1 VKLQVEIIEIDR
13 SKMDQFGI
21 NIFTAGKNTS
31 NTTTGQ
37 FPTTQT
43 YTPGSGSA
51 PATLVTSNPLN
62 LLFFRFGLNIGLTL
76 QDLQDKN
83 IAQILAEPTITTL
96 SGQKASFLAG
106 GEFPFPVVQGS
117 SGGLTSITIQFRPYG
132 VKLDF
137 TPLVNEDGTVQL
149 KVSPEVS
156 ALDYTNA
163 VTISGYTI
171 PAISTRRAETQVEL
185 RDGQSFAISGLLD
198 HRTTDIFNRMPGFG
212 DVPILG
218 QLFRSKSLSHST
230 VELMVIV
237 TPSIVDPLNDASVPI
252 PPQLPVPMLDPKQFD
267 QKIVKPKAATQPPPA
282 KGGTD

>member
-1 VKLQVEIIEIDR
+1 
-13 SKMDQFGI
+13 
-21 NIFTAGKNTS
+21 
-31 NTTTGQ
+31 
-37 FPTTQT
+37 
-43 YTPGSGSA
+43 
-51 PATLVTSNPLN
+51 
-62 LLFFRFGLNIGLTL
+62 
-76 QDLQDKN
+76 
-83 IAQILAEPTITTL
+83 
-96 SGQKASFLAG
+96 
-106 GEFPFPVVQGS
+106 
-117 SGGLTSITIQFRPYG
+117 
-132 VKLDF
+132 LDF